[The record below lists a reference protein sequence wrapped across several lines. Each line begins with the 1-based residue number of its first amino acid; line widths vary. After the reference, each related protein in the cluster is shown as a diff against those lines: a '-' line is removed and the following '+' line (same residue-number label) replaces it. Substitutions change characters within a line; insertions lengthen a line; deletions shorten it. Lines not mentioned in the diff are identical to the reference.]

1 MLPGEK
7 TLGSRQNWGYV
18 KVNLTAS
25 AAKKGV
31 GQRTKMA
38 TLGTATNTS
47 EKKYLFFDP

>member
-18 KVNLTAS
+18 RVNLTAS
-25 AAKKGV
+25 AAKKGE
-31 GQRTKMA
+31 RTKMA